1 MTGPWLALALCAAPA
16 AHDAHEAED
25 VHGVTRAEREALKD
39 AGTTRRP
46 DEPGALALSPEA
58 RAADVKRVAAAW
70 LRALAADDY
79 DGMLANEAEGATRT
93 RAEDVEAPADPVTW
107 RLARHAQLHVE
118 VADAQPK
125 PFGYVAHR
133 VRAVIGLPTAEGA
146 VRLLGDK
153 ALGPLLT
160 DPATREKA
168 AARIVR
174 ELKGRVPALEERR
187 LELSVWH
194 DGSRAYV
201 VPEPEH
207 RRKLFGRW
215 ELGLPGPV
223 K

>member
-1 MTGPWLALALCAAPA
+1 MTGLCLLTCTLLAAAPA
-16 AHDAHEAED
+16 HDDEEI
-25 VHGVTRAEREALKD
+25 HGVSRAEREALKD

-46 DEPGALALSPEA
+46 DDPGALALSPER
-58 RAADVKRVAAAW
+58 RAKDVRRVAEAW

-107 RLARHAQLHVE
+107 RLAKHVRATVE
-118 VADAQPK
+118 VAEAQPK

-133 VRAVIGLPTAEGA
+133 VRAVVAVPTAEGA

-168 AARIVR
+168 AARVVR
-174 ELKGRVPALEERR
+174 ELKGRVPPLEERR
-187 LELSVWH
+187 FELAVWH
-194 DGSRAYV
+194 DGARAYV

-215 ELGLPGPV
+215 ELGLSTPAR
-223 K
+223 